1 MEREGEEDLRGV
13 VRREILIRICKGKIE
28 KPSILINMR
37 IQKIWDLNES
47 KCGLKNKTNF

>member
-28 KPSILINMR
+28 KPSSSHKYENP
-37 IQKIWDLNES
+37 KDLGF
-47 KCGLKNKTNF
+47 K